1 MHHFDYRNGVLHAED
16 VDLAALADHVGTPFY
31 CYSTA
36 TLERHYRVFAEA
48 FAGHPTL
55 VCYSLKAN
63 SNQAVIAT
71 LARVGAGADIVS
83 GGELARA
90 IAAEVPP
97 DKIVFSGLGKTKDE
111 MAAALKAGILSFNVE
126 SEPELM
132 ALSEV
137 AGAMGRSASIS
148 VRVNPD
154 IDAKTHKKIATGRSE
169 NKFGVPLSRARD
181 VYAMAA
187 KLPGVRVAGVDMHIG
202 SQITAL
208 APFDNAAALLA
219 EVARDLMREGHR
231 LEHIDLGGGLGIPY
245 QPDDPSPPLPSAYAE
260 TITRH
265 TRSLGLKLIFEIGRM
280 IVGNAG
286 ILLTRV
292 IYVKRGE
299 AKTFVVVDAA
309 MNDLIRP
316 TLYDAYH
323 DIQPVRARSSGTT
336 ITADVVGPVCES
348 GDYLALDRRLPQPK
362 TGDLLAI
369 MTAGAYGS
377 VLASTYNTRPLVPE
391 VMVRGKDFA
400 VVRPRLGVQ
409 SLIALDHL
417 PPWLSR

>member
-16 VDLAALADHVGTPFY
+16 VDLVALAESVGTPFY

-36 TLERHYRVFAEA
+36 TLERHYRVFADA
-48 FAGHPTL
+48 FAGVPTL

-63 SNQAVIAT
+63 SNQGVIAT
-71 LARVGAGADIVS
+71 LARAGAGADIVS
-83 GGELARA
+83 GGELLRA
-90 IAAEVPP
+90 LAAGVPAN
-97 DKIVFSGLGKTKDE
+97 KIVFSGLGKSKDE
-111 MAAALKAGILSFNVE
+111 MAAALKAEILSFNVE
-126 SEPELM
+126 SEPELA

-137 AGAMGRSASIS
+137 ASAMGRSAPIS

-154 IDAKTHKKIATGRSE
+154 VDAKTHKKIATGKSE
-169 NKFGVPLSRARD
+169 NKFGVPLSRARE
-181 VYAMAA
+181 VYALAA
-187 KLPGVRVAGVDMHIG
+187 KLPGIRVTGVDMHIG
-202 SQITAL
+202 SQITDL

-245 QPDDPSPPLPSAYAE
+245 RPDDAPPPLPSAYAE

-265 TRSLGLKLIFEIGRM
+265 TRGLGLKLIFEIGRL

-292 IYVKRGE
+292 LYVKRGE
-299 AKTFVVVDAA
+299 AKTFIVIDAA

-323 DIQPVRARSSGTT
+323 DIRPVRASGSGAP
-336 ITADVVGPVCES
+336 IVADVVGPICES
-348 GDYLALDRRLPQPK
+348 GDFIALERQLTEPK
-362 TGDLLAI
+362 AGDLLAI
-369 MTAGAYGS
+369 MTAGAYGA
-377 VLASTYNTRPLVPE
+377 VQASTYNTRPLVPE
-391 VMVRGKDFA
+391 VLVRGKEFA
-400 VVRPRLGVQ
+400 VVRPRLDVGAI
-409 SLIALDHL
+409 LALDRL